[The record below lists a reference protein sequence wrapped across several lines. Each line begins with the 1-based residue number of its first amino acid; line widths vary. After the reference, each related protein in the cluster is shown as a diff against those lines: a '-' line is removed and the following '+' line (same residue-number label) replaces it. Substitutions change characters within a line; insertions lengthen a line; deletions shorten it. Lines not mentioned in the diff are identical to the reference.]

1 MNFVFIT
8 AEVVQRPGLS
18 ETIETFGIN
27 KYDLIAQ
34 AICFLI
40 LAYVMNRFVFRPVMK
55 MSDERRREA
64 EEASANAEKIRK
76 ELKETEE
83 ARAEILHKAREHAEK
98 IISETKAGADLLRE
112 QEKIRTEQL
121 AAHILE
127 KAHEDALLSLRKMKL
142 ELKNEIADMIV
153 RLTAV
158 LTEKNLNREDR
169 ARLLDSA
176 VKAISSEAPTSGAG
190 ADK

>member
-8 AEVVQRPGLS
+8 AEVVQHPSLAD
-18 ETIETFGIN
+18 TIDTFGIN

-40 LAYVMNRFVFRPVMK
+40 LAYVLNRFVFRPVIK

-76 ELKETEE
+76 ELKETED

-112 QEKIRTEQL
+112 QAKIRTEQL
-121 AAHILE
+121 AVHILE
-127 KAHEDALLSLRKMKL
+127 KAHEDAMLSHRKMKI

-153 RLTAV
+153 RLTAI
-158 LTEKNLNREDR
+158 LTEKNLNSEDR
-169 ARLLDSA
+169 ERLLNSA
-176 VKAISSEAPTSGAG
+176 IKAISADAPGNGAG
-190 ADK
+190 APK

>member
-8 AEVVQRPGLS
+8 AEVVQHPSLAD
-18 ETIETFGIN
+18 TIDTFGIN

-40 LAYVMNRFVFRPVMK
+40 LAYVLNRFVFRPVIK

-76 ELKETEE
+76 ELKETED

-98 IISETKAGADLLRE
+98 IISETKAGADLLGCMIPKRHPYF
-112 QEKIRTEQL
+112 QILKDLGFLPSLKTFLFMVYRL
-121 AAHILE
+121 A
-127 KAHEDALLSLRKMKL
+127 KDK
-142 ELKNEIADMIV
+142 V
-153 RLTAV
+153 PLTPEAWYV
-158 LTEKNLNREDR
+158 NWG
-169 ARLLDSA
+169 DSD
-176 VKAISSEAPTSGAG
+176 VI
-190 ADK
+190 